1 MTNSLGKTIL
11 VGITLVL
18 SLVLVILVVTE
29 DEPGPKIIDTTLL
42 SKSGIKDLNVEYAEN
57 KIYLNVDLI
66 TPQSCT
72 ELIKTLG
79 IHPIVIKSKIYQPVC
94 SRVSEFQMRITYTLT
109 VTA

>member
-11 VGITLVL
+11 IGTTLVL
-18 SLVLVILVVTE
+18 SLIFVVMIMTATDPE
-29 DEPGPKIIDTTLL
+29 PKIIDTTLL

-66 TPQSCT
+66 TPQSCS

-79 IHPIVIKSKIYQPVC
+79 IHPIVIKSKTYQPVC
-94 SRVSEFQMRITYTLT
+94 SKVSEFQMRITYTLT